1 MNKFGKIIAAVV
13 ALGVLAVSVIG
24 VYATTRAEQKTT
36 FAYIDTV
43 RLWNELPQMAQM
55 REILERET
63 AEKQKAF
70 DAEVAKL
77 TDDQAKRDLFNKYQ
91 SELEAR
97 KDELFEAALQQTYE
111 LIKQVATEQGID
123 LVLDKQGVLYGGL
136 DLTDQVIA
144 AAKAGVK

>member
-1 MNKFGKIIAAVV
+1 MNKSGKIIAAVV
-13 ALGVLAVSVIG
+13 AFGVLAISVIG

-55 REILERET
+55 REVLERET

-70 DAEVAKL
+70 DAEVAEL
-77 TDDQAKRDLFNKYQ
+77 TDDQAKRELFNKYQ

-97 KDELFEAALQQTYE
+97 KDELFEAALQQTYQ

-144 AAKAGVK
+144 AAKAGAK